1 MQTAV
6 ALTENNL
13 VLGRYRPLRPLGS
26 GGGGSVWLAR
36 DEHAD
41 RDVALKVVERE
52 GKPGAR
58 SIMPRERKDAS
69 IDRKVR
75 LSRGPK

>member
-6 ALTENNL
+6 ALTENHL

-36 DEHAD
+36 DEEAD
-41 RDVALKVVERE
+41 REVALKVVERE

-58 SIMPRERKDAS
+58 AER
-69 IDRKVR
+69 
-75 LSRGPK
+75 